1 MAFLAEDG
9 TGLAAANSLGTVA
22 YADAYFAER
31 GVVAWA
37 GTNTAKEQALVRATD
52 YIETRWGRR
61 NKFMGAP
68 QFDVQAL
75 SFPRLYINEDGV
87 VPDGIKKAVSEYALR
102 ALTTVLLKDPP
113 VDATGRLPSLLR
125 SKVGPIETEKRF
137 ADGAAV
143 ELFRD
148 MPAADLLLRPYI
160 YGRGGTLRV

>member
-1 MAFLAEDG
+1 MAFVAEDG
-9 TGLAAANSLGTVA
+9 TGLALANSLATVEF
-22 YADAYFAER
+22 ADAYFAER
-31 GVVAWA
+31 GVTGWA
-37 GTNTAKEQALVRATD
+37 GTTVVKQQALVRATD
-52 YIETRWGRR
+52 YVETRWGRR
-61 NKFMGAP
+61 GKFMGQA

-87 VPDGIKKAVSEYALR
+87 VPEGIQKAVSEYALR
-102 ALTTVLLKDPP
+102 ALTKTLLSDPP

-143 ELFRD
+143 ELFKD